1 MGHDPSMLGAL
12 ASYVVGHYK
21 VGRLSAKRVQE
32 FLLGQALRTCRW
44 SHSVG

>member
-1 MGHDPSMLGAL
+1 MLGAL

-32 FLLGQALRTCRW
+32 FLLGQASEPAGGVTQ
-44 SHSVG
+44 

>member
-1 MGHDPSMLGAL
+1 MLGAL

-32 FLLGQALRTCRW
+32 FLPGQASEPAGGVTQ
-44 SHSVG
+44 